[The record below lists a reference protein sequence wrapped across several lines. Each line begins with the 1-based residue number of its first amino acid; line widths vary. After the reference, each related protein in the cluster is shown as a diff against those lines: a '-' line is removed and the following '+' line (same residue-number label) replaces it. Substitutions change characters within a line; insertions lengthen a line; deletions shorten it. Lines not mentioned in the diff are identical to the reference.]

1 MEHSYYQKWN
11 SLNRSKWNPHIIKRN
26 THIIKRNTHIIKR
39 NTHIIK
45 RNTHIIKRNIAIK
58 KQLTGTPGL
67 GVVPSSVVRVI
78 GALRGI
84 PVTPFLRVRQVL
96 GIACLV
102 IKNIFLLTST
112 CLFSLT
118 QRSPPLPQLDFG
130 L

>member
-1 MEHSYYQKWN
+1 MEHSYYQKEHSSKMEHSYYQKWN

-26 THIIKRNTHIIKR
+26 THIIKRN
-39 NTHIIK
+39 
-45 RNTHIIKRNIAIK
+45 IAIK
-58 KQLTGTPGL
+58 KELT
-67 GVVPSSVVRVI
+67 
-78 GALRGI
+78 
-84 PVTPFLRVRQVL
+84 LRVRQVL